1 MKAVVT
7 ADIIDY
13 TKLSSNDATRVID
26 TISSVFNNPKALSS
40 VRTNL
45 NATFSIKRGDS
56 IQVEIGV
63 PEDALKVALL
73 LKTAVNAVNLT
84 PEKKRNKPMVD
95 MRIAIGIG
103 EIDAQRSD
111 VNISSGEAYEHSGR
125 TLDTMKKSKRKILIK
140 THSEQW
146 DNEINTE
153 LALLEEI
160 MKGWKITSAEV
171 LYLTLLGLR
180 EKDIEAELGITQSA
194 VNQRKA
200 NAGWSG
206 LEALINRF
214 EELISGGN

>member
-1 MKAVVT
+1 MRAVIT

-13 TKLSSNDATRVID
+13 TKLTSNDANRVID
-26 TISSVFNNPKALSS
+26 AISSVFNSPQALTN

-45 NATFSIKRGDS
+45 NATYSIRRGDS
-56 IQVEIGV
+56 VQVEINNPV
-63 PEDALKVALL
+63 IALKVALL

-95 MRIAIGIG
+95 IRIAIGIG
-103 EIDAQRSD
+103 DIDAQRSD

-140 THSEQW
+140 TNNKHW

-171 LYLTLLGLR
+171 LYLTLLGLK
-180 EKDIEAELGITQSA
+180 EKEIEAELSITQSA
-194 VNQRKA
+194 VNQRKT

-206 LEALINRF
+206 LDTLINRF
-214 EELISGGN
+214 EEIISEDN